1 MRASKLISILCHPIF
16 MPIVAVYLSLNLVP
30 SIGFAINNYIG
41 FIYFILFL
49 STILLPLTSVFF
61 LLKTGVISS
70 FEINNHKERS
80 TPIFITII
88 WMVYGYYKISSFLLF
103 APILKSEF
111 LGAVVILSIASIISR
126 FWKISL
132 HMLGVG
138 GLVGVLMGL
147 NVLFGGLLEWL
158 IIAILASGIVATAR
172 LTEGAHT
179 QGQVY
184 AGFFTG
190 VLIEFGCVLLF

>member
-1 MRASKLISILCHPIF
+1 
-16 MPIVAVYLSLNLVP
+16 
-30 SIGFAINNYIG
+30 
-41 FIYFILFL
+41 
-49 STILLPLTSVFF
+49 
-61 LLKTGVISS
+61 
-70 FEINNHKERS
+70 
-80 TPIFITII
+80 
-88 WMVYGYYKISSFLLF
+88 
-103 APILKSEF
+103 
-111 LGAVVILSIASIISR
+111 
-126 FWKISL
+126 
-132 HMLGVG
+132 MLGVG

-158 IIAILASGIVATAR
+158 IIAILISGIVATAR

>member
-1 MRASKLISILCHPIF
+1 MRASKFISILFHPIF
-16 MPIVAVYLSLNLVP
+16 MPIVVVYLSLNLVP
-30 SIGFAINNYIG
+30 SIGFAINNYLG
-41 FIYFILFL
+41 FVYFILFL

-61 LLKTGVISS
+61 LLKTGVVSS

-80 TPIFITII
+80 IPIFITII

-111 LGAVVILSIASIISR
+111 LGALVILSIASIISR

-132 HMLGVG
+132 HMLGIG

-158 IIAILASGIVATAR
+158 IIAILISGIVATAR
-172 LTEGAHT
+172 LTERAHT

>member
-1 MRASKLISILCHPIF
+1 MRASKFISILFHPIF
-16 MPIVAVYLSLNLVP
+16 MPIVVVYLSLNLVP
-30 SIGFAINNYIG
+30 SISFAINNYLG
-41 FIYFILFL
+41 FVYFILFL

-80 TPIFITII
+80 IPIFITII

-111 LGAVVILSIASIISR
+111 LGALVILSIASIISR

-158 IIAILASGIVATAR
+158 IIAILISGIVATAR
-172 LTEGAHT
+172 LTERAHT

>member
-1 MRASKLISILCHPIF
+1 MRASKFISILFHPIF
-16 MPIVAVYLSLNLVP
+16 MPIVVVYLSLNLVP
-30 SIGFAINNYIG
+30 SISFAINNYLG
-41 FIYFILFL
+41 FVYFILFL

-80 TPIFITII
+80 IPIFITII

-111 LGAVVILSIASIISR
+111 LGAVVILSIASIVSR

-158 IIAILASGIVATAR
+158 IIAILISGIVATAR

>member
-1 MRASKLISILCHPIF
+1 MKVSKLISFLFHPVF
-16 MPIVAVYLSLNLVP
+16 MPIVVVYLSLNLVP
-30 SIGFAINNYIG
+30 NIGFAINNYLS

-49 STILLPLTSVFF
+49 STILLPLISVFF

-70 FEINNHKERS
+70 FEMNNHKERS
-80 TPIFITII
+80 ITIFITII

-111 LGAVVILSIASIISR
+111 LGAVVILCIASIISR

-138 GLVGVLMGL
+138 GLVGVLLAL
-147 NVLFGGLLEWL
+147 NVLFGNLFQWL
-158 IIAILASGIVATAR
+158 IIAILVSGIVATAR

-179 QGQVY
+179 HGQVY

-190 VLIEFGCVLLF
+190 VFVEFSCILLF